1 MVIFGNF
8 RASVLERKKAASI
21 PPSPKKYKLVE

>member
-8 RASVLERKKAASI
+8 RASVLERKKAASV
-21 PPSPKKYKLVE
+21 PPSPQKYKLVE